1 MNLHLVWSTSV
12 NQKIVS
18 SQSSPSYF
26 NISPL
31 LLPLKLHRPAIWQQ
45 TDVLDR
51 QTTAAAEN
59 LLFGEKKRIG
69 WTRKT
74 MPSSSTSTKPPTNA
88 PLKHWGQSIS
98 YPRKWSFKAGLH
110 FKAVFFRH
118 ARWKIQPSLAENE
131 TNNVGSVTGISNYKF
146 F

>member
-18 SQSSPSYF
+18 SQSSPSYS
-26 NISPL
+26 NIPPPPPL
-31 LLPLKLHRPAIWQQ
+31 SSFIDPRFGSRPMYWTDRRQQQLKICCSVKKKNWLDSKNDAVVVDVDEATDERPSRTLGSVNQLSEEMIVQSWASLQ
-45 TDVLDR
+45 
-51 QTTAAAEN
+51 
-59 LLFGEKKRIG
+59 
-69 WTRKT
+69 
-74 MPSSSTSTKPPTNA
+74 SS
-88 PLKHWGQSIS
+88 
-98 YPRKWSFKAGLH
+98 
-110 FKAVFFRH
+110 FFRH